1 MSPKKRVFTH
11 HVGIKFHPDGSVMP
25 FSGNTVICFVAPDML
40 LMGQLLWMRR
50 TLQAMACADHIGFLP
65 PSSYHMTTFELLTD
79 YWRQP
84 QRWTPAL
91 PLDAPIQVTDAFF
104 KTVVP
109 RVPAPDAFLMR
120 CAGVEPG
127 TPATMRLE
135 PANEATRTALRRY
148 RDALAQATG
157 IRFPN
162 HETYGY
168 HITLGYKLVE
178 FDDAA
183 MTELG
188 ATLQTIND
196 RLRTS
201 LPPFGLGPPC
211 LVFFNDMTEFTLSP
225 DR

>member
-1 MSPKKRVFTH
+1 MTTKRPFTH
-11 HVGIKFHPDGSVMP
+11 HVGIKFHEDGTVMP
-25 FSGNTVICFVAPDML
+25 FAGNTIICFVAPDSAL
-40 LMGQLLWMRR
+40 LGELLWMRE
-50 TLQAMACADHIGFLP
+50 TLQAMRCADHIGFLP

-91 PLDAPIQVTDAFF
+91 PLDAPIPMTDVFF
-104 KTVVP
+104 QTVVP

-120 CAGVEPG
+120 FTGVESG

-135 PANEATRTALRRY
+135 PADAATRRALRGY
-148 RDALAQATG
+148 RDALAEATG

-162 HETYGY
+162 HDTYGF

-178 FDDAA
+178 FDETAA
-183 MTELG
+183 AELG
-188 ATLQTIND
+188 ATLEVVNA

-201 LPPFGLGPPC
+201 LPAFRLGPPQ
-211 LVFFNDMTEFTLSP
+211 LVFFNDMAEFTLSP
-225 DR
+225 ER